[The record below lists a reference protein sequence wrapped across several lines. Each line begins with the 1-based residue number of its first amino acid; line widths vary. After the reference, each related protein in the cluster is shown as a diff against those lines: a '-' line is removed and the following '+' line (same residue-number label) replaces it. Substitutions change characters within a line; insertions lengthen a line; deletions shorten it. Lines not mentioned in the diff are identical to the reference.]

1 MQTLTTHEA
10 KARFSEFIDHAKQAP
25 VRVTRRGRVVG
36 VMVSPE
42 DYDAMRAFYAERL
55 LRLRRAAAE
64 HLAAIRRDGGT
75 AGTYRSSLGAVAGG

>member
-10 KARFSEFIDHAKQAP
+10 KARFSEFIDRAKQAP

-42 DYDAMRAFYAERL
+42 DYDAMRAFYAGRL
-55 LRLRRAAAE
+55 LNTLQQSGEMAERQGLTEAALARL
-64 HLAAIRRDGGT
+64 LADE
-75 AGTYRSSLGAVAGG
+75 S